1 MFLLGFLSTRANR
14 QGAYV
19 GIIASLVFT
28 AWATLTL
35 NGGSVVNLGRYNF
48 PLHDYMIGAIGHI
61 VLLLVGYLAS
71 FLFHGAGASMEQ
83 LTLWGWLRRNSA
95 AVSLV
100 ATPPERAM

>member
-1 MFLLGFLSTRANR
+1 MGGWLEVHWFDLVQSA
-14 QGAYV
+14 
-19 GIIASLVFT
+19 GIVASLIFT
-28 AWATLTL
+28 LWASLTL
-35 NGGSVVNLGRYNF
+35 KEKPIVNLGAYNF
-48 PLHDYMIGAIGHI
+48 PWHDYMIGAIGHI